1 MDFMKTALLSIAL
14 ALCVFSPACRADFIV
29 GSVGFN
35 FSTDPFDS
43 AAGMAVERAV
53 KNVETRSERSG
64 FFSQGGGFPVGTA
77 WSDFNVPDFYS
88 ADKSLVISNSDF
100 GTFTATVLSDMLISS
115 STGGTP
121 TGRNINYRGMW
132 LPGTNPKF
140 AVYTDPVV
148 AELALTLITTS
159 LSDKSVVTGVMVFAA
174 HGAAVPEPGSLLL
187 LGAVSVAVPL
197 RRRWKRGTTA
207 VATAAENV

>member
-1 MDFMKTALLSIAL
+1 MKTALLSIAL
-14 ALCVFSPACRADFIV
+14 ALCVLSPACRADFIV

-35 FSTDPFDS
+35 FITDPFDS

-64 FFSQGGGFPVGTA
+64 FFSQGGGFPVGTV
-77 WSDFNVPDFYS
+77 WSDFNVPNFYS
-88 ADKSLVISNSDF
+88 ADKSLVMSNSDF
-100 GTFTATVLSDMLISS
+100 GTFTATVINDTLNSLP
-115 STGGTP
+115 TGGLP
-121 TGRNINYRGMW
+121 TGRNINFRGTW
-132 LPGTNPKF
+132 QPGTNPNF
-140 AVYTDPVV
+140 AGYTDPVI

-159 LSDKSVVTGVMVFAA
+159 LTDNSVVTGVMVFAA

-207 VATAAENV
+207 VSTAVEKV